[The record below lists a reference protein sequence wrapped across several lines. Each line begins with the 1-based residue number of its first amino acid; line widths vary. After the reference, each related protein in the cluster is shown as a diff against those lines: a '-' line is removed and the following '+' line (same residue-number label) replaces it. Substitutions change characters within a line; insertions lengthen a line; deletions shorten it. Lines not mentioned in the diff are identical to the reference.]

1 MGWSMQKV
9 GLIREAVEVTVGDVT
24 WAINHGIAVEAR
36 WQNHQIGQKG
46 HCWSNGNGKAVDR

>member
-1 MGWSMQKV
+1 MQKV